1 MIYILVVWN
10 YGRKGYTTTTTL
22 AVNIIRAT
30 LSCST
35 PFDVH
40 I

>member
-10 YGRKGYTTTTTL
+10 YGRKGYTTTTL